1 MARPRRSL
9 LAFPLVLAC
18 SAGGGADDELS
29 ASSSTSEGASTS
41 ESGSTSETTATA
53 SASETTSESDSGS
66 ETGEPEPTY
75 WQPGM
80 TLPTP
85 REPNARGLL
94 DRRGLV
100 HAHSVHSHDAC
111 DDNPK
116 DAQGNYDVTCD
127 RDFREGLCRA
137 RHDFVFLTDHP
148 ATFTEVEY
156 PDTLLYRP
164 DWGDALLEDAGN
176 PVANWAG
183 CEGFDVGLSGD
194 APFVPALLMAGT
206 ESSAVMPVGLPAHVG
221 ATPAER
227 DANYNSATPEAITT
241 LRDAGAVVLV
251 AHTEG
256 WTAQE
261 LVDLPLQ
268 GFEMYNVHANL
279 FANIA
284 AVGQLMIDLGSN
296 DGVPHP
302 DLVLFALMSEE
313 ADYLDTWAAVLANDV
328 ERVTTIGTDCHRN
341 TFPQLLAD
349 GQRIDSY
356 ERMMKWFGNHLLIEP
371 DARGEW
377 GLDQAR
383 DALASGRLYGVFE
396 FLGHPEGFAYL
407 AEQNA
412 DTHEMGSVLSLAQGS
427 VSLRVVAP
435 VVMARDPATPAPD
448 VQLRLLRADPAGWQE
463 VALVEGSEGRLA
475 DLVHE
480 VAEPGAY
487 RAEVRLRAHHL
498 AGQLGKHE
506 ALLDEAAIWIYANP
520 IYVRD

>member
-1 MARPRRSL
+1 MSWRPAL
-9 LAFPLVLAC
+9 LTLPFVFAC
-18 SAGGGADDELS
+18 SAGGGSDDELAGTTS
-29 ASSSTSEGASTS
+29 ASTSGETTTS
-41 ESGSTSETTATA
+41 ESGSTSETTGP
-53 SASETTSESDSGS
+53 SDSTSESESGS
-66 ETGEPEPTY
+66 ETGEPEPEY

-85 REPNARGLL
+85 RSPNARGLL

-116 DAQGNYDVTCD
+116 DAQGNYDTTCD

-148 ATFTEVEY
+148 ATFSEVEY

-164 DWGDALLEDAGN
+164 DWGDELVEDGGS
-176 PVANWAG
+176 PIANWAG
-183 CEGFDVGLSGD
+183 CEGFDAGLSGS
-194 APFVPALLMAGT
+194 APFVPALLMAGS
-206 ESSAVMPVGLPAHVG
+206 ESDTMPVGLPAHVA

-227 DANYNSATPEAITT
+227 DAIYNSATPEAIMA
-241 LRDAGAVVLV
+241 LRDAGAVALV
-251 AHTEG
+251 AHTEN

-302 DLVLFALMSEE
+302 DLVLFVLMSEE
-313 ADYLDTWAAVLANDV
+313 PDYIDTWAAVLANEV
-328 ERVTTIGTDCHRN
+328 ERVATIGTDCHRN
-341 TFPQLLAD
+341 TFQQLLSD

-356 ERMMKWFGNHLLIEP
+356 ERLMKWFGNHLLIEP
-371 DARGEW
+371 DDQGEW
-377 GLDQAR
+377 GLEQAR
-383 DALASGRLYGVFE
+383 EALAAGRLYGVFE

-412 DTHEMGSVLSLAQGS
+412 DVHEMGSVLSLAQGS
-427 VSLRVVAP
+427 TVLRVVAP
-435 VVMARDPATPAPD
+435 IVMARDPATPAPD
-448 VQLRLLRADPAGWQE
+448 VQLRILRADASGWQE
-463 VALVEGSEGRLA
+463 VALAEGSEGQLE

-480 VAEPGAY
+480 VGEPGAY

-506 ALLDEAAIWIYANP
+506 ALLDEAAIWVYSNP
-520 IYVRD
+520 IYVRE